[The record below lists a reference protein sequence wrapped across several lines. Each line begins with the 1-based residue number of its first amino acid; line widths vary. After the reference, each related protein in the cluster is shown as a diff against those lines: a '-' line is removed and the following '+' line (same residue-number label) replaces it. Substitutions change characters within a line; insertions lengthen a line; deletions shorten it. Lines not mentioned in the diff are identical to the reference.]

1 MRQKSAPYFGGALFC
16 CATNALI
23 NNFNKVRLTRAD
35 HPLGVRKA
43 VHVNCDPASVDEHE
57 VRIPDQ
63 SEMVRPISLN
73 EELFRVPAKTEHFG
87 VTRSEL
93 VLVHSRRLVRVHV
106 RLACARTCPRL
117 IPVYARLILVYVPSA
132 TLNIRL
138 STRICAR
145 LRLRLWLGRL
155 LLLRG
160 AHFLSFCRRSSLRFL
175 RLSLRCR
182 LLLVR
187 CCLAYG
193 HERQCQRRYRC

>member
-1 MRQKSAPYFGGALFC
+1 MRQKSAPHFSGALFC

-23 NNFNKVRLTRAD
+23 NNFNKVRLARAD
-35 HPLGVRKA
+35 HALGVRKA
-43 VHVNCDPASVDEHE
+43 VHVNCDPASVYEHE

-73 EELFRVPAKTEHFG
+73 EELFRVPSKTEHFG
-87 VTRSEL
+87 VTRHEL
-93 VLVHSRRLVRVHV
+93 VLVHSRRGLVRAPHV
-106 RLACARTCPRL
+106 SLARARTHPGSS
-117 IPVYARLILVYVPSA
+117 LVYVPSA

-138 STRICAR
+138 STDICAR

-160 AHFLSFCRRSSLRFL
+160 AHFLPFRWRSSLRFL

-193 HERQCQRRYRC
+193 HERQRQRRYRC